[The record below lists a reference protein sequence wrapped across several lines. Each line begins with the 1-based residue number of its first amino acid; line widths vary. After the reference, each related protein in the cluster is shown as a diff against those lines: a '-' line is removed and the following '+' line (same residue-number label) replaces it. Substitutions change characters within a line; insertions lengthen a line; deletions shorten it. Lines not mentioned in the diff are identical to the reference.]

1 MRKLLACMAFTT
13 LASMPLLADDDSL
26 EGDPEAGKQKAQ
38 EVCVSC
44 HGLDGNA
51 LIAEYPD
58 LAGQNA
64 PYLVYALKAYKN
76 GLRTGGNAG
85 LMRPQA
91 ANLSDRDMANL
102 AAYYSS
108 LKPPQTNQIAA
119 GEK

>member
-1 MRKLLACMAFTT
+1 MRKLLACMAFAI
-13 LASMPLLADDDSL
+13 LAPMPLLADDDTL
-26 EGDPEAGKQKAQ
+26 DGDPEAGKQKAQ
-38 EVCVSC
+38 EVCASC

-51 LIAEYPD
+51 LVAEYPD

-91 ANLSDRDMANL
+91 ANLSEQDMANL

-108 LKPPQTNQIAA
+108 PESLQTNQTAA
-119 GEK
+119 GGG